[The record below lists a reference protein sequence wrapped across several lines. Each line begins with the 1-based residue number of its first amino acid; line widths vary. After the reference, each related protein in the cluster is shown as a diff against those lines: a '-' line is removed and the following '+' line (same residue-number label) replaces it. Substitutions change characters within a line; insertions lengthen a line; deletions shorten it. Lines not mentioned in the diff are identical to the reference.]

1 MYKRWISSERGGSKT
16 GCTLVIFLWLVVG
29 YLSYRIVP
37 VYLEKDAYHDEL
49 LSIAGRATLAQWNDQ
64 RITLRVIEAGRGKNF
79 EVSRANIR
87 IERVRGRPEVVL
99 IVNYRRV
106 EKFPGGYIYEFNFRS
121 TAQGSLGF

>member
-1 MYKRWISSERGGSKT
+1 MNGEGRKRAA
-16 GCTLVIFLWLVVG
+16 TLVIFLWLVVG